1 METKGRIKAIS
12 QPTAETY
19 RDGSVHNS
27 IYVQIQIGVKQ
38 QLVYDRYTGKQVT
51 EDVPDMIGHK
61 FIDQKAQDFVAQGWQ
76 VGDVVMVDYR
86 HGVRNNYCY
95 VVIDGLTLE
104 QKAAPVQTFQEPV
117 PAVPQ
122 SVAAPAPQYAP
133 QPSQAPVTPGP
144 VDDLPF

>member
-38 QLVYDRYTGKQVT
+38 QLVYDRYTGQQVT

-61 FIDQKAQDFVAQGWQ
+61 FIDQKAQDFVAQGWH

-86 HGVRNNYCY
+86 HGVRNNFCY
-95 VVIDGLTLE
+95 VVIDGLTIV
-104 QKAAPVQTFQEPV
+104 QKAPQPTQGYLGQQIEQQPV
-117 PAVPQ
+117 
-122 SVAAPAPQYAP
+122 VAQMPAP
-133 QPSQAPVTPGP
+133 QPSQAPVAGP